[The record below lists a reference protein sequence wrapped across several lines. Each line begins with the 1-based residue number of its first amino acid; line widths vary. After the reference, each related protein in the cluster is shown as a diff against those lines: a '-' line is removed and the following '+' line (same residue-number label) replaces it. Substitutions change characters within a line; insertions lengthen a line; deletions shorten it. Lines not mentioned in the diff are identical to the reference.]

1 MKESRKDIVKKVI
14 LKQLSAGTSSGNDAN
29 EATPMA
35 VDRIYHK
42 GGKGKDKGK
51 KGEDGKG
58 KGWWNNMWQFPG
70 GRGRGK
76 GRGKRKGKGDKGKG
90 KSKGKKGGKSKHK
103 GNSKSGKG
111 KGSKRDPC
119 FICGS
124 YDHWSREC
132 PRKVNNVNNVYYD
145 WDGNEVNADTI
156 LQNQQS
162 QQPQSVQNVQ
172 QSGSSSSTTYA
183 TTQNSSTPQRSSAG
197 SSSVRR
203 VYDLGLENNPFSV
216 TRMVVDVGEP
226 EQCLTDVDFFYDW
239 FEGWYDI
246 DSNLCVIDE
255 DISLSPVSDAMS
267 VDECLHV
274 RAMISEVPEPQHER
288 SCIILNSGSDVS
300 LLPMSFVA
308 DSDSTSRNHNLR
320 DCQGQRLQTS
330 GTKDAELIVDDISNG
345 QAILKQQFIVGDVTN
360 CLLSLGQMM
369 KKGWTIGKTDECNSG
384 IALISPDEQ
393 LKIPVEYKGD
403 SLAITAFVRC
413 VSDDTDILSV
423 PHDVEP
429 QSEPLW
435 VQTVLI
441 KVQEEFDLT
450 KMRDWQLSETGTPYL
465 IQRGRRFVDPR
476 HMWGRYWPY
485 RSTLIRQIGT
495 SEWCCISWNW
505 QLHWIYLWMFAW
517 KGLWCFDDC
526 GSGPTWNLLIGSSS
540 EEQPIV
546 GIAEIPEVEG
556 DADQG
561 AEAPVEEVG
570 PVAAPQLEGV
580 IAQDE
585 VVINDVVLKPTSS
598 VRDLPAAAKYLGVS
612 QAGSKLRMFER
623 ICSCH
628 ILALRRRSLELA
640 EQAYQ
645 QEEVQPRE
653 TYSSTRQP
661 SERERRLHEITHLPF
676 RQWCP
681 FCVAGKSRADY
692 KHPVEAED
700 VQQREFPVIQLDIMF
715 SPGGNSV
722 LLLID
727 TWTRYIFSAAMKTKS
742 AKIVSTSISEF
753 LGILGYFRKIE
764 IVSDNEPVIVSGI
777 KQAQILRARS
787 GLETIVQKSK
797 AFDKGRTAVAER
809 AIQTVRSQA
818 RTLVN
823 YVEHQIEAKFPD
835 GHPIHMWALLH
846 SAWLLN
852 RFHRHSA
859 LGCAPYQSLFGRP
872 YKGRV
877 ANFGQDMY
885 GISQKKTKYKAQWT
899 RGVWVGKDHADQDM
913 LIIENDKILKSKAV
927 RATGLFRNKN
937 DLVNMEVTPDH
948 LLKIATQTKG
958 VYPVIPPLQ
967 CLPPR
972 SDDEAASDPPE
983 DQGGGDSQVPPLIP
997 IPMSAKVRDN
1007 VGPRLP
1013 IQQRS
1018 PLNQQELSQLPFS
1031 AGMLPEGGDGPT
1043 KWVLE
1048 SDESRRESKQ
1058 SKVQSYSEK
1067 HQATEVLEEREPKQI
1082 KTGLQ
1087 SSPTFAGNI
1096 RYVADYG
1103 GVDVYVEPDEDSF
1116 EFAHEECFL
1125 HLEDELGAGDD
1136 DGDEFSFSE
1145 QQENDGPPKLTDE
1158 ELAQLDHDASL
1169 EELVRQSNM
1178 GVISEYGNKT
1188 GEEMVLDTRLW
1199 LLVNFEV
1206 VMLRTKRHSH
1216 LRPASGSF
1224 TWISCA
1230 CIGATVKC
1238 AGNGCQGRIPYST
1251 TARSCHH
1258 WDTHLGEVKWH
1269 DRKRSWFLEAGEMP
1283 AWSTKGSIA
1292 LAWAFWAHSQQ
1303 VWLHSFWGHGDSVQ
1317 AQGQTY
1323 VHHNTCWW
1331 FAHHWSSGRLRMVQI
1346 WNFQMLHCK
1355 LWRPLQLGWA
1365 MGVSVFETNLDLQ
1378 WDWSCDRAKQEIHPE
1393 ASWTSEDGEQTWQ
1406 ISTPSCTV
1414 GIIFSWESVRS
1425 REIGNQREQSFP
1437 WRLRDMPISCTRSPG
1452 HSRECE
1458 NVGRVHGMPDSQG
1471 YVCAE
1476 TSCSISQEYHGV
1488 WSCVVQ
1494 VWTRRCFDGSSI
1506 AVLSSWQWKLE

>member
-1 MKESRKDIVKKVI
+1 ME
-14 LKQLSAGTSSGNDAN
+14 
-29 EATPMA
+29 
-35 VDRIYHK
+35 VDRVYRK

-51 KGEDGKG
+51 KGEEGKG

-76 GRGKRKGKGDKGKG
+76 GRGKFRGKGEKRKGK
-90 KSKGKKGGKSKHK
+90 SRGKKGGKSEHK

-111 KGSKRDPC
+111 KGAKRDPC

-132 PRKVNNVNNVYYD
+132 PRKVNNVNNVY
-145 WDGNEVNADTI
+145 WDVNEVNADTI

-183 TTQNSSTPQRSSAG
+183 TTQNASTPQRSSAA

-216 TRMVVDVGEP
+216 TRMVVDAGEP
-226 EQCLTDVDFFYDW
+226 EHCSTDVDFFYDW
-239 FEGWYDI
+239 FQRRYDI

-274 RAMISEVPEPQHER
+274 RAMISELPEPQCEK
-288 SCIILNSGSDVS
+288 SCIILDSGSDVS

-308 DSDSTSRNHNLR
+308 DSDSTSRERNLR
-320 DCQGQRLQTS
+320 DCQGQKLQIS

-369 KKGWTIGKTDECNSG
+369 KRGWTIGKTDECDSG

-393 LKIPVEYKGD
+393 LKVTVEYKGD
-403 SLAITAFVRC
+403 SLAITVFVRC
-413 VSDDTDILSV
+413 VSDDADSLPV
-423 PHDVEP
+423 PHDTGA

-441 KVQEEFDLT
+441 KVQDEFDLT

-485 RSTLIRQIGT
+485 RSTLIRQVGT
-495 SEWCCISWNW
+495 TEWILAELSVAYHEIDSCTEFISECLPGKDYDVLTIMAVAPHEIS
-505 QLHWIYLWMFAW
+505 Y
-517 KGLWCFDDC
+517 
-526 GSGPTWNLLIGSSS
+526 IGSLS
-540 EEQPIV
+540 EEQPVV

-570 PVAAPQLEGV
+570 PAAAPQLEGV

-585 VVINDVVLKPTSS
+585 VVLRPTSS
-598 VRDLPAAAKYLGVS
+598 VRDLRAAAKYLGVS
-612 QAGSKLRMFER
+612 QTGSKSRMFER

-681 FCVAGKSRADY
+681 FFIAGKSRAGY
-692 KHPVEAED
+692 KHLVEAED
-700 VQQREFPVIQLDIMF
+700 IQKREFPVIQLDIMF

-727 TWTRYIFSAAMKTKS
+727 TWTRYIFTAAMKTKS
-742 AKIVSTSISEF
+742 AKVVSTSISEF
-753 LGILGYFRKIE
+753 LGILGYSRKIE

-777 KQAQILRARS
+777 KQAQILRSRS
-787 GLETIVQKSK
+787 GLETIVQQSK
-797 AFDKGRTAVAER
+797 AFDKGRTAIAER

-818 RTLVN
+818 RTLVI

-859 LGCAPYQSLFGRP
+859 LGCTPYQSLFGRP

-927 RATGLFRNKN
+927 RARGLFWNKN

-967 CLPPR
+967 CIPPR
-972 SDDEAASDPPE
+972 SDDEAASDPPD
-983 DQGGGDSQVPPLIP
+983 DQGGEDSQLPPLIL
-997 IPMSAKVRDN
+997 IPMSAKDRDN

-1018 PLNQQELSQLPFS
+1018 PLTQQELSQLPFS
-1031 AGMLPEGGDGPT
+1031 AGILPEGGDGLT
-1043 KWVLE
+1043 KRVLE
-1048 SDESRRESKQ
+1048 SDDSQRETKQ
-1058 SKVQSYSEK
+1058 SKVQICSEK

-1082 KTGLQ
+1082 KAGLQ
-1087 SSPTFAGNI
+1087 SSSTFAGNI
-1096 RYVADYG
+1096 RFVADYG

-1116 EFAHEECFL
+1116 NFPHEEC
-1125 HLEDELGAGDD
+1125 
-1136 DGDEFSFSE
+1136 
-1145 QQENDGPPKLTDE
+1145 
-1158 ELAQLDHDASL
+1158 
-1169 EELVRQSNM
+1169 LVQ
-1178 GVISEYGNKT
+1178 
-1188 GEEMVLDTRLW
+1188 DTIMMMR
-1199 LLVNFEV
+1199 
-1206 VMLRTKRHSH
+1206 
-1216 LRPASGSF
+1216 
-1224 TWISCA
+1224 
-1230 CIGATVKC
+1230 
-1238 AGNGCQGRIPYST
+1238 
-1251 TARSCHH
+1251 
-1258 WDTHLGEVKWH
+1258 
-1269 DRKRSWFLEAGEMP
+1269 
-1283 AWSTKGSIA
+1283 
-1292 LAWAFWAHSQQ
+1292 
-1303 VWLHSFWGHGDSVQ
+1303 
-1317 AQGQTY
+1317 
-1323 VHHNTCWW
+1323 
-1331 FAHHWSSGRLRMVQI
+1331 
-1346 WNFQMLHCK
+1346 
-1355 LWRPLQLGWA
+1355 
-1365 MGVSVFETNLDLQ
+1365 
-1378 WDWSCDRAKQEIHPE
+1378 
-1393 ASWTSEDGEQTWQ
+1393 
-1406 ISTPSCTV
+1406 
-1414 GIIFSWESVRS
+1414 
-1425 REIGNQREQSFP
+1425 
-1437 WRLRDMPISCTRSPG
+1437 
-1452 HSRECE
+1452 
-1458 NVGRVHGMPDSQG
+1458 
-1471 YVCAE
+1471 
-1476 TSCSISQEYHGV
+1476 
-1488 WSCVVQ
+1488 
-1494 VWTRRCFDGSSI
+1494 
-1506 AVLSSWQWKLE
+1506 VLSQNNNKRMRAGRN